1 MSRRDSWNP
10 RPCVLRYRAFCDEV
24 RLRGAV
30 LPDAYRVVFE
40 IAMPRS
46 WPTEQREA
54 MRGKPHLVRPDTSNL
69 LKALEDALV
78 PGDERLHNAGG
89 IKRWADRDAITIV
102 AIDPDHDLALIGEA
116 FLANFD

>member
-1 MSRRDSWNP
+1 M
-10 RPCVLRYRAFCDEV
+10 
-24 RLRGAV
+24 